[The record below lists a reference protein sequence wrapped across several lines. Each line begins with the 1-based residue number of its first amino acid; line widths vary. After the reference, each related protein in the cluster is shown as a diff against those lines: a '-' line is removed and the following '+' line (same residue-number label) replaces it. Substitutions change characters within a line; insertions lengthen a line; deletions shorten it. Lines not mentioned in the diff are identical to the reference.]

1 MTTQTL
7 SITQQKAIETRARRQ
22 AAGRYPTPAQK
33 AAMRRL
39 YLRDGYRNASVE
51 DMRLLASH
59 PHLTASQKAEWAK
72 RADAATVAQ

>member
-1 MTTQTL
+1 M
-7 SITQQKAIETRARRQ
+7 S
-22 AAGRYPTPAQK
+22 
-33 AAMRRL
+33 RL

-59 PHLTASQKAEWAK
+59 PHLTSQQRSEWAK